1 MVLWE
6 GISSR
11 DRFLMA
17 YPLKTTRYLHK
28 ITLQPLSKDFMS
40 DTQSAPPLPIIIE
53 ISKIDVQIAGLLAQQ
68 KSIETERVIRKQ
80 ALDVQTLKRNARVK
94 ILEEKRAINL
104 REEKSVK
111 IERERINERRRAL
124 NTLNNYKLQ
133 QAAEREIEFVAKQIG
148 QREDLLLG
156 LMREVEILERD
167 IAEIDGVVKGL
178 QEEGAAFERE
188 AELTLQTVG
197 TSLGE
202 CNEERAQQVT
212 LIGNNSALIIYN
224 RVRDR
229 FPMNPVVALINRDTC
244 SGCHMK
250 VGPQVI
256 VQISR
261 GDVVKCPGCGRLLKL
276 SAE

>member
-1 MVLWE
+1 M
-6 GISSR
+6 

-17 YPLKTTRYLHK
+17 YPLKTTGYLHK
-28 ITLQPLSKDFMS
+28 IKPLPLSKDFMS
-40 DTQSAPPLPIIIE
+40 DTQSTPPLPIIIE

-167 IAEIDGVVKGL
+167 ITEIDGVVKGL
-178 QEEGAAFERE
+178 QDEGAAFESE

-197 TSLGE
+197 ASLGE
-202 CNEERAQQVT
+202 CHEERAQQLT

-244 SGCHMK
+244 AGCHMK